1 MNKLQTIQEMT
12 TINEINE
19 ICANPD
25 SYPEEVVAAAFDAL
39 VLIKK
44 QIREN
49 EINLSANMIRR
60 MREKNAT
67 KTPFMNIQGEKKF
80 LTLKKGAMKI
90 DPAIKDIEEYIKK
103 SGLAPEMLG
112 EYKFTPHSWGKC
124 KETRKMGGNLQLVI
138 DKIYVEGA
146 PSLTVTEAK

>member
-1 MNKLQTIQEMT
+1 MNELQTTIQGMT
-12 TINEINE
+12 VNE

-39 VLIKK
+39 NTIKK

-60 MREKNAT
+60 MRENNAT
-67 KTPFMNIQGEKKF
+67 KIPYINVQGEKKF
-80 LTLKKGAMKI
+80 LTIKKGAMKLN
-90 DPAIKDIEEYIKK
+90 PAIKDIEEYIKK
-103 SGLAPEMLG
+103 AGLFPEMLG

-124 KETRKMGGNLQLVI
+124 KESRKMGGDLQLVI
-138 DKIYVEGA
+138 DEIYVEGP
-146 PSLTVTEAK
+146 PSLTVTDFKE